1 MSNLPKRPEWQRV
14 VHQIFHHY
22 APIDLLEMMQ
32 MMPELIWTEAL
43 FIDKTL
49 ILFHTLDFR
58 NPGHP
63 HPRRNHHFVFN
74 DLSLIHYLTR
84 LIYNLKPQILWRD
97 FIQISRTGEKIPSLL
112 QTDRQ
117 KLFLSKRMN
126 HHPRYHGSRKLQ
138 RTAAKFQISSLLSSS
153 VLSSSK
159 DVSKSSVSPSTFPLE
174 DRENSIRILAPMK
187 PKFLIAACAASMLF
201 VIPAAAD
208 DTPLA
213 KQMEILNDAY
223 KAIKKEEDPAKG
235 AALAKEAQ
243 DAMVKA
249 IVELPEMVKAMPD
262 GPDKAKASAEYRKM
276 MGTLISSLA
285 EMELA
290 FHNKDL
296 EKVKTIVEQLRES
309 KKQGHDKFMDEDE

>member
-1 MSNLPKRPEWQRV
+1 
-14 VHQIFHHY
+14 
-22 APIDLLEMMQ
+22 
-32 MMPELIWTEAL
+32 
-43 FIDKTL
+43 
-49 ILFHTLDFR
+49 
-58 NPGHP
+58 
-63 HPRRNHHFVFN
+63 
-74 DLSLIHYLTR
+74 
-84 LIYNLKPQILWRD
+84 
-97 FIQISRTGEKIPSLL
+97 
-112 QTDRQ
+112 
-117 KLFLSKRMN
+117 
-126 HHPRYHGSRKLQ
+126 
-138 RTAAKFQISSLLSSS
+138 
-153 VLSSSK
+153 
-159 DVSKSSVSPSTFPLE
+159 
-174 DRENSIRILAPMK
+174 MK

-223 KAIKKEEDPAKG
+223 KAIKREEDPAKG